1 MLDQP
6 HRPGH
11 ITSRVVVRVDDEDDT
26 VAEWHCSSLVVVAS
40 CSPAVTRSRCKAAQ
54 SVIDYED

>member
-1 MLDQP
+1 M
-6 HRPGH
+6 
-11 ITSRVVVRVDDEDDT
+11 SRVVVRVDDEDDT